1 MKAVEIKNITK
12 QFGSRTIINNFS
24 LDIEAGEFVAI
35 IGKSGCGKSTLLNM
49 IGLLES
55 VDLGEIRINNQKL
68 PAINSRAATL
78 MRRNTINYLF
88 QSYALISN
96 MTVKDNLL
104 MALQYVKEH
113 QNTKIELVNNVL
125 KKLEIETLINDD
137 VNTLSG
143 GEQQRVAVART
154 ILKPGDIIL
163 ADEPTGSLDPNLAHL
178 SFNLVKD
185 LRDTYKKTVVLVTH
199 NMEQAQQADRIIN
212 LNDYSNSMSNI

>member
-1 MKAVEIKNITK
+1 MKAVEIKNVTK

>member
-68 PAINSRAATL
+68 PAINSRAATQ

>member
-1 MKAVEIKNITK
+1 MKAVEIKNVTK

-24 LDIEAGEFVAI
+24 LDIEEGEFVAI

-113 QNTKIELVNNVL
+113 QNTKIELVNDVL

-212 LNDYSNSMSNI
+212 LNDYSNSISNI